1 MPQIVVL
8 GVDMGEDDG
17 AYRQFLADNRVAFL
31 TIRDAQQH
39 SNALYGTSR
48 PPGDLRHRSQGPDPT
63 EVHRTPGLDLAR
75 NCELPFPPVGACASC
90 YDGVMTTNL
99 DVLYR
104 YELHPTEAAMIAL
117 GKARG
122 VYGIRKIVL
131 DEKQK
136 TMRVEFDFTRLNRSV
151 VMELL
156 RTAGIDIVEEV
167 PLAAPP
173 APAAEPAVPLPPK

>member
-1 MPQIVVL
+1 
-8 GVDMGEDDG
+8 
-17 AYRQFLADNRVAFL
+17 
-31 TIRDAQQH
+31 
-39 SNALYGTSR
+39 
-48 PPGDLRHRSQGPDPT
+48 
-63 EVHRTPGLDLAR
+63 
-75 NCELPFPPVGACASC
+75 
-90 YDGVMTTNL
+90 MTTNL

-156 RTAGIDIVEEV
+156 RSAGIDIVEEV
-167 PLAAPP
+167 PLAAPRV
-173 APAAEPAVPLPPK
+173 PAAEPAAPLPPK

>member
-1 MPQIVVL
+1 
-8 GVDMGEDDG
+8 
-17 AYRQFLADNRVAFL
+17 
-31 TIRDAQQH
+31 
-39 SNALYGTSR
+39 
-48 PPGDLRHRSQGPDPT
+48 
-63 EVHRTPGLDLAR
+63 
-75 NCELPFPPVGACASC
+75 
-90 YDGVMTTNL
+90 MTTNL

-136 TMRVEFDFTRLNRSV
+136 TMLVEFDFTRLNRSV

-156 RTAGIDIVEEV
+156 RSAGIDIVSDCERLRSDSG
-167 PLAAPP
+167 PRTPP
-173 APAAEPAVPLPPK
+173 AETGNTGLAC

>member
-1 MPQIVVL
+1 
-8 GVDMGEDDG
+8 
-17 AYRQFLADNRVAFL
+17 
-31 TIRDAQQH
+31 
-39 SNALYGTSR
+39 
-48 PPGDLRHRSQGPDPT
+48 
-63 EVHRTPGLDLAR
+63 
-75 NCELPFPPVGACASC
+75 
-90 YDGVMTTNL
+90 MTTNL

-104 YELHPTEAAMIAL
+104 YDLHPTEAAMIAL

-156 RTAGIDIVEEV
+156 RSAGIDIVEEV
-167 PLAAPP
+167 PLAAPALP
-173 APAAEPAVPLPPK
+173 KEEVAAPLPPK

>member
-1 MPQIVVL
+1 
-8 GVDMGEDDG
+8 
-17 AYRQFLADNRVAFL
+17 
-31 TIRDAQQH
+31 
-39 SNALYGTSR
+39 
-48 PPGDLRHRSQGPDPT
+48 
-63 EVHRTPGLDLAR
+63 
-75 NCELPFPPVGACASC
+75 
-90 YDGVMTTNL
+90 MTTNL

-136 TMRVEFDFTRLNRSV
+136 TMRVEFDFTRFDRSV

-156 RTAGIDIVEEV
+156 RSAGIDIVEEV
-167 PLAAPP
+167 PLSAPP
-173 APAAEPAVPLPPK
+173 APAAEPAAPLPPK

>member
-1 MPQIVVL
+1 
-8 GVDMGEDDG
+8 
-17 AYRQFLADNRVAFL
+17 
-31 TIRDAQQH
+31 
-39 SNALYGTSR
+39 
-48 PPGDLRHRSQGPDPT
+48 
-63 EVHRTPGLDLAR
+63 
-75 NCELPFPPVGACASC
+75 
-90 YDGVMTTNL
+90 MTTNL

-156 RTAGIDIVEEV
+156 RSAGIDIVEEV
-167 PLAAPP
+167 PLAALSVP
-173 APAAEPAVPLPPK
+173 AVEPAVPLPPK

>member
-1 MPQIVVL
+1 
-8 GVDMGEDDG
+8 
-17 AYRQFLADNRVAFL
+17 
-31 TIRDAQQH
+31 
-39 SNALYGTSR
+39 
-48 PPGDLRHRSQGPDPT
+48 
-63 EVHRTPGLDLAR
+63 
-75 NCELPFPPVGACASC
+75 
-90 YDGVMTTNL
+90 MTTNL

-136 TMRVEFDFTRLNRSV
+136 TMRVEFDFTRLNRDV
-151 VMELL
+151 VTELL
-156 RTAGIDIVEEV
+156 RSAGIDIVEEL

-173 APAAEPAVPLPPK
+173 APPAESAQPLPAK

>member
-1 MPQIVVL
+1 
-8 GVDMGEDDG
+8 
-17 AYRQFLADNRVAFL
+17 
-31 TIRDAQQH
+31 
-39 SNALYGTSR
+39 
-48 PPGDLRHRSQGPDPT
+48 
-63 EVHRTPGLDLAR
+63 
-75 NCELPFPPVGACASC
+75 
-90 YDGVMTTNL
+90 MTTNL

-156 RTAGIDIVEEV
+156 RSTGIDIVEEV
-167 PLAAPP
+167 PLAALPV
-173 APAAEPAVPLPPK
+173 PAAEPAVPLPPK

>member
-1 MPQIVVL
+1 
-8 GVDMGEDDG
+8 
-17 AYRQFLADNRVAFL
+17 
-31 TIRDAQQH
+31 
-39 SNALYGTSR
+39 
-48 PPGDLRHRSQGPDPT
+48 
-63 EVHRTPGLDLAR
+63 
-75 NCELPFPPVGACASC
+75 
-90 YDGVMTTNL
+90 MTTNL

-122 VYGIRKIVL
+122 VYGIRRIVL

-136 TMRVEFDFTRLNRSV
+136 TMLVEFDFTRLNRSV

-167 PLAAPP
+167 PLAALP
-173 APAAEPAVPLPPK
+173 ARTAESAAPLPPK